1 MRISLIVAADREG
14 IIGRN
19 GTLPWHLP
27 KDLKRFRELTTGHPV
42 IMGRKTHESIGRPL
56 PNRTNIVLSRDANL
70 EISGCVVCAD
80 LEAAFDEAR
89 ASEDTEAFVIG
100 GARVYQAALPH
111 AARIY
116 LTRVDATVSGD
127 VRFPTIDPDTWR
139 ETDREEHPADE
150 RHEFAFAL
158 TVLDRA

>member
-1 MRISLIVAADREG
+1 MRISLIVAVDRTG
-14 IIGRN
+14 VIGRK
-19 GTLPWHLP
+19 GTLPWRLP
-27 KDLKRFRELTTGHPV
+27 EDLKRFRELTTGHPV

-56 PNRTNIVLSRDANL
+56 PKRTNIVLSRDANL

-89 ASEDTEAFVIG
+89 EIEDTEAFVIG

-116 LTRVDATVSGD
+116 LTRVHATVSGD
-127 VRFPTIDPDTWR
+127 VRLPTIDPEAWR
-139 ETDREEHPADE
+139 ETHREEHPADE